1 MPVTLR
7 PLSTSQLLD
16 QTFALYRKNFVLFA
30 GIMAISQ
37 LVILAF
43 QLIPLALIA
52 SAGALPGGGA
62 GLALGGVLFF
72 VITAVVS
79 LIAYAVAQLAT
90 VNAVS
95 AVYLDRPITVREAYE
110 MVRGK
115 VRKTVDLVFSIG
127 IRVAL
132 GFMLLIIPG
141 LRWMIRYSVAVP
153 ALAIED
159 LKAKDAMERSKNLTA
174 GRYKDILLIYFLF
187 VVLNYVVIIA
197 VNVPILGLAVAM
209 KMPERSFG
217 FQTAQHLANFLA
229 GVVVGPFITIAMS
242 LVYYDQRVRKEAFD
256 LQLMMQS
263 MDSAGTAAAA
273 AASSIGA

>member
-37 LVILAF
+37 LVILVF
-43 QLIPLALIA
+43 QLIPVALIA
-52 SAGALPGGGA
+52 SAGAQPGGGSW
-62 GLALGGVLFF
+62 LALGGAVFF
-72 VITAVVS
+72 LITAVVT

-110 MVRGK
+110 KVRGK
-115 VRKTVDLVFSIG
+115 VRRMVDLVFSVG
-127 IRVAL
+127 LRVAI

-141 LRWMIRYSVAVP
+141 LRWMIRYSVAAP

-159 LKAKDAMERSKNLTA
+159 LKVKDAMERSKNLTD

-187 VVLNYVVIIA
+187 LLLNYVIIIA
-197 VNVPILGLAVAM
+197 FNAPILGVAAAM

-217 FQTAQHLANFLA
+217 FQAGQHLANFLA
-229 GVVVGPFITIAMS
+229 GVIVGPFITIAMS

-263 MDSAGTAAAA
+263 MDSAGTAV
-273 AASSIGA
+273 AASSTGA